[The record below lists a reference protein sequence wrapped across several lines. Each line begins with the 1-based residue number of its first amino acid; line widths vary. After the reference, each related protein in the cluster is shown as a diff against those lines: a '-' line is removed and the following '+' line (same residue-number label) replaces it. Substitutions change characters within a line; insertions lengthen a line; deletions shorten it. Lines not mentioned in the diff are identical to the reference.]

1 MGWARADR
9 QWAARP
15 RRLSRWSSPDRLRS
29 SVRVPIVLVT
39 HDLDEAAALADRLV
53 VIDRGELL
61 QEGVPADVLGAPAS
75 DRVRNALDLPT
86 VS

>member
-1 MGWARADR
+1 MAGMPWGGA
-9 QWAARP
+9 
-15 RRLSRWSSPDRLRS
+15 
-29 SVRVPIVLVT
+29 LVT
-39 HDLDEAAALADRLV
+39 HDLYDAAALADRLV

-61 QEGVPADVLGAPAS
+61 QESVPADVLGAPAS